1 MYDAIVLWF
10 TNLFINLENTVPER
24 YRVLISLLIYTIFIV
39 LYSVF
44 IWKFYRFIARRE
56 VIKLN
61 LSQYNHTKHE
71 KLEKFLE
78 VVLNTIEY
86 VIVLPFLVLFW
97 FSIFSIFLLVLS
109 KTQSTFQI
117 LLISAA
123 IIASTRITS
132 YISEDLSKDI
142 AKIFPFT
149 VLALFLL
156 DPDSFSLKLIFDR
169 IGQIPELLTNIFMF
183 VLFIFVVEMF
193 LRIVYSIFKFFYSD
207 EEDEEEVEK

>member
-1 MYDAIVLWF
+1 MYEAIVGWF
-10 TNLFINLENTVPER
+10 SNLFFSLESVVPER
-24 YRVLISLLIYTIFIV
+24 YRVLLSLLVYTIFIV
-39 LYSVF
+39 LYGVF

-61 LSQYNHTKHE
+61 LSQYNHMKHE

-78 VVLNTIEY
+78 VLLNTIEY

-97 FSIFSIFLLVLS
+97 FSVFSIFLLVLS
-109 KTQSTFQI
+109 KTQSTYQI

-183 VLFIFVVEMF
+183 VLFIFVIEML
-193 LRIVYSIFKFFYSD
+193 LRVVYSIYKFFYSEE
-207 EEDEEEVEK
+207 EEDEK